1 MIRPGNVE
9 ETGRVARMTVVPPNG
24 LEHFQEKWIP
34 VFRPE
39 MRRGFCDSRGQRN
52 MSGPFFLFCRGQA

>member
-1 MIRPGNVE
+1 VIRPEITE

-24 LEHFQEKWIP
+24 LEHFQEKWTP

-39 MRRGFCDSRGQRN
+39 MRQNALDRRQRN
-52 MSGPFFLFCRGQA
+52 MSCPFGLFCRGRA

>member
-1 MIRPGNVE
+1 MILPEIME

-34 VFRPE
+34 VFHPE
-39 MRRGFCDSRGQRN
+39 MRQNALDRRQRN
-52 MSGPFFLFCRGQA
+52 MSRSFGLFCRGQA

>member
-1 MIRPGNVE
+1 MIWPGNVE

-24 LEHFQEKWIP
+24 LEHFQEKWVP

-39 MRRGFCDSRGQRN
+39 MRQNASDRRQRN
-52 MSGPFFLFCRGQA
+52 MCRPFGLFCRGRA